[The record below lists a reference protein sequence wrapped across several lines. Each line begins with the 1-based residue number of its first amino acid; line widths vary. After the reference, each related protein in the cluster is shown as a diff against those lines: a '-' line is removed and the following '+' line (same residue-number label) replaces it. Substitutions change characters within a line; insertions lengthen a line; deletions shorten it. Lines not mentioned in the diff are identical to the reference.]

1 MRKVLLF
8 MAMMVCF
15 QTALMAET
23 NKHKGTIAVNY
34 YFVYSQC
41 TFNKVKASTYFARKK
56 DKGKALK
63 GRIARAFINAAN
75 SKSMRGKG
83 YVLSNNSKS
92 RYEVAIY
99 LQEVDDDG
107 EHEVVG
113 KVYKKGTQKVIET
126 VKVHVKG
133 GRDDSMERQLIEQLE
148 RSGEKFGDKLA
159 DDVLDDLYD

>member
-15 QTALMAET
+15 QTAMMAGT
-23 NKHKGTIAVNY
+23 DKHKGTIAVNY

-63 GRIARAFINAAN
+63 GRISRAFINAAN
-75 SKSMRGKG
+75 NKSMRGKG
-83 YVLSNNSKS
+83 FVLSNNSKS
-92 RYEVAIY
+92 RYEVALY
-99 LQEVDDDG
+99 LLDVDDDG
-107 EHEVVG
+107 EHNIEG
-113 KVYKKGTQKVIET
+113 KVYKKGTKSVIET
-126 VKVHVKG
+126 VKVHMKG
-133 GRDDSMERQLIEQLE
+133 GRGDSMEQQLIEQLE
-148 RSGEKFGDKLA
+148 RSGEKFGDELV

>member
-15 QTALMAET
+15 QTAMMAGT
-23 NKHKGTIAVNY
+23 DKHKGTIAVNY

-63 GRIARAFINAAN
+63 GRISRAFINAAN

-83 YVLSNNSKS
+83 FVLSNNSKS
-92 RYEVAIY
+92 RYEVALY
-99 LQEVDDDG
+99 LLDVDDDG
-107 EHEVVG
+107 EHNIEG
-113 KVYKKGTQKVIET
+113 KVYKKGTKSVIET
-126 VKVHVKG
+126 VKVHMKG
-133 GRDDSMERQLIEQLE
+133 GRGDSIEQQLIEQLE
-148 RSGEKFGDKLA
+148 RSGEKFGDELV